1 MKVGNILNGLGLEHF
16 NGAKKYTQTFVARA
30 NIGRAAYNK
39 CDDAFYSQGIHIK
52 RRTQQLNRGFLQ
64 TLFKLHI
71 IISWPTFLLVLEKV
85 KIQAFHKHI
94 ILNVVVGRLKDC

>member
-1 MKVGNILNGLGLEHF
+1 MGLEHF

-52 RRTQQLNRGFLQ
+52 EERSNCYLAKFLQ
-64 TLFKLHI
+64 TLFELHI